1 MSSTALAHWAGARA
15 AADALAV
22 SEKTLYRWRC
32 LGLLKPGIHYR
43 RKIPVSNSPILYD
56 LAAVEAAMREAS
68 ARDPRF
74 LEVAA

>member
-15 AADALAV
+15 TADALAV

-32 LGLLKPGIHYR
+32 LGLLKPGTHYR
-43 RKIPVSNSPILYD
+43 RKIPASNSPVLYD
-56 LAAVEAAMREAS
+56 VAAVEAAMREAT